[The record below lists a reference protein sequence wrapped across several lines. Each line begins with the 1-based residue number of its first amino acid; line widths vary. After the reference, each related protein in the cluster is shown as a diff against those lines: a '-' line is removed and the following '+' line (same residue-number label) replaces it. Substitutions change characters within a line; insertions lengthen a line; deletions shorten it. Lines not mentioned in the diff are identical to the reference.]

1 MWNPS
6 EKEAKKAFDYA
17 SKSPDNYNKLNEI
30 GKRAFWQYG
39 KSKGIFSLNTLGD
52 KAKGEYS
59 QYTTDDIPYASDNP
73 IERATLARQTEQG
86 QFDVSEQVN
95 ANKSK
100 DIRLLKERR
109 LEEFEPTTSKPS
121 LKNKTMIP
129 VGKAGIVKTQA
140 RDFNGID
147 AALLGALDTTTFG
160 ALNIKDDAAIK
171 EHKGAFTA
179 GQVAGYI
186 APGAALTNTAGKGL
200 AKLGAGKL
208 LQNLGGSAIA
218 GAAIDT
224 GQGLVAG
231 DTGKELAKR
240 VGRGAIIGLAADGAL
255 MGLGKL
261 GQGIMKKLAD
271 KQTLSAAEKAAV
283 DKLPNEAKK
292 EIILYVDTYGNVR
305 KTPTTDLQLEAPKQ
319 NLPKVDEFKT
329 ITKTVTPEIEV
340 NVPKVTIKKERYI
353 PSASDI
359 IDNKKKPMARSYKTP
374 GLGGEPLG
382 EGQWKNTYLEGTQN
396 NGSVYSTT
404 GTGMDGA
411 KNLEGIR
418 REREALEGQ
427 YKRVKNLSDIEYMD
441 LAQRGYLTET
451 DYYKY
456 VEPRESLYP
465 HQKQTIFKNII
476 ESKLEGRGKRNSEV
490 TFKEWYYRTRREEFD
505 ELKYYYGTD
514 YRKNLLMDKGK
525 GEDAAIKAI
534 KKSERQD
541 YKDFIEKAKK
551 EETIMYPKA
560 KFNNTLLDST
570 QTQKITQPPTLKG
583 QTLKPNKPILS
594 TLNARLNKPQI
605 APTKNIDAP
614 FRLTPAEKA
623 RIAPIANQKLSGD
636 INSLPL
642 KEKPLA
648 GQIKASDIKLGKAT
662 WKNKDYDTPIEII
675 GDYGTING
683 KKYVKIKGS
692 DTGVPLDEVRY
703 VDEVAAAKEVSP
715 AASKIGKEIETEM
728 EGATHTSNN
737 FIKEIAPTIRDA
749 KFGGSFSMTDI
760 YRNFKH
766 AFGKNYEAVKKSVLD
781 PFDAAKKRYID
792 EQKVYTDDLYNNVV
806 KKLGINKNTKESS
819 AVQWFGEGKK
829 MSGVEETIDPQTG
842 QKIKKAVEVP
852 YTLDDLKKDFP
863 DKWQNIVEADK
874 WFRKSYDELI
884 DKVNVTVKQIYPSN
898 PDKLVPKRADYYR
911 HYREMANG
919 FEGLKN
925 VFDTPSNIDPKLVGI
940 SEFTQPKTKWASF
953 KQKRGLGEY
962 KADAVGGF
970 LDYIK
975 AASYSIHIDPQINV
989 FRSMAKDIAET
1000 TEQSKNA
1007 NNFIKFLRGY
1017 ADDLSGKTNS
1027 IDRPLLD
1034 ATNRQFMNF
1043 ITTGNS
1049 RIKKNTVLMSAKS
1062 ALSQLANIPLGVA
1075 KVKNPIHISKGVG
1088 ETLAGFVGKGKAP
1101 DAYKQSQFITERYA
1115 DKLYRRFD
1123 TKILD
1128 QPEKFASWMLE
1139 STDELGTKMIFNSV
1153 HSQAIAKGVKDPIK
1167 YADDVTRSLVAG
1179 RGIGEV
1185 PLAQKA
1191 KVFQIAAPFQL
1202 EVANQWHVMK
1212 DFINEKD
1219 FAAIPILLLGNYLFN
1234 NAVQSV
1240 TGSRVTFDPINAM
1253 EEALSEDNTNLFQK
1267 GYNLLAKGEKPTLNK
1282 DITPLQLGGRLGGEA
1297 LSNIPLG
1304 STLASQLPEAIRM
1317 KYFGRTDPTRFGTG
1331 LMLTK
1336 GIQDPLYKLLPP
1348 MGGGQI
1354 KKSIEGL
1361 KSMQIL
1367 PKDLQGNKQEV
1378 SGSYNKGKL
1387 RFPVEKTPANIAK
1400 AALFGQ
1406 YSSKEAVEYFRRNG
1420 KELSEEQTKQLENW
1434 VKSGRDP
1441 KLFYDNI
1448 LKNRELNKLKSELS
1462 KVNKNDKLTL
1472 AEKQKERVRI
1482 TDEIKKLGK

>member
-6 EKEAKKAFDYA
+6 EEEAKKAFDYA
-17 SKSPDNYNKLNEI
+17 SKSPDNYNKLNEM

-39 KSKGIFSLNTLGD
+39 KSKGIFNLNTLGNTA
-52 KAKGEYS
+52 KAEYS
-59 QYTTDDIPYASDNP
+59 KYVTDDIPYASDNP
-73 IERATLARQTEQG
+73 MERATLARRSEQG
-86 QFDVSEQVN
+86 QFDVSEQVK
-95 ANKSK
+95 ANKAQ
-100 DIRLLKERR
+100 DRRLLNESR
-109 LEEFEPTTSKPS
+109 LEGLTPQPKVQPKPPIRTTALDRSQEQYS
-121 LKNKTMIP
+121 EGKTFKKSDAILAGLANAS
-129 VGKAGIVKTQA
+129 VLGAAGKAIE
-140 RDFNGID
+140 
-147 AALLGALDTTTFG
+147 
-160 ALNIKDDAAIK
+160 K
-171 EHKGAFTA
+171 ELQPEQKGYYIA
-179 GQVAGYI
+179 GNVAGSI
-186 APGAALTNTAGKGL
+186 MSGAGLTNAAGKGL
-200 AKLGAGKL
+200 AKLGANKL
-208 LQNLGGSAIA
+208 VQNLGGSAIA

-224 GQGLVAG
+224 TQGVMEG
-231 DTGKELAKR
+231 DSGKDLAKR
-240 VGRGAIIGLAADGAL
+240 VGRGAVIGLGADI
-255 MGLGKL
+255 GLGLIGKAVSGL
-261 GQGIMKKLAD
+261 RAGKLAKIPVTEVASAKTDLTSATNIISKGKYKVKNTRLD
-271 KQTLSAAEKAAV
+271 KAIEEYNNAIETIQNHFKTNELRTDEMARIKPELGIDLDAIVKNMEDAEKGINVSDIGARRNLSNAAGV
-283 DKLPNEAKK
+283 
-292 EIILYVDTYGNVR
+292 
-305 KTPTTDLQLEAPKQ
+305 TDLPKI
-319 NLPKVDEFKT
+319 N
-329 ITKTVTPEIEV
+329 KTV
-340 NVPKVTIKKERYI
+340 
-353 PSASDI
+353 
-359 IDNKKKPMARSYKTP
+359 
-374 GLGGEPLG
+374 
-382 EGQWKNTYLEGTQN
+382 
-396 NGSVYSTT
+396 
-404 GTGMDGA
+404 
-411 KNLEGIR
+411 
-418 REREALEGQ
+418 
-427 YKRVKNLSDIEYMD
+427 
-441 LAQRGYLTET
+441 
-451 DYYKY
+451 
-456 VEPRESLYP
+456 
-465 HQKQTIFKNII
+465 
-476 ESKLEGRGKRNSEV
+476 
-490 TFKEWYYRTRREEFD
+490 
-505 ELKYYYGTD
+505 
-514 YRKNLLMDKGK
+514 
-525 GEDAAIKAI
+525 
-534 KKSERQD
+534 
-541 YKDFIEKAKK
+541 
-551 EETIMYPKA
+551 
-560 KFNNTLLDST
+560 
-570 QTQKITQPPTLKG
+570 
-583 QTLKPNKPILS
+583 LKP
-594 TLNARLNKPQI
+594 
-605 APTKNIDAP
+605 
-614 FRLTPAEKA
+614 
-623 RIAPIANQKLSGD
+623 PIANQGTLTS
-636 INSLPL
+636 
-642 KEKPLA
+642 PLA
-648 GQIKASDIKLGKAT
+648 QKAGMELPVKPQ
-662 WKNKDYDTPIEII
+662 NIER
-675 GDYGTING
+675 N
-683 KKYVKIKGS
+683 
-692 DTGVPLDEVRY
+692 
-703 VDEVAAAKEVSP
+703 AAQTAKEVP
-715 AASKIGKEIETEM
+715 AVSKIGKEIETEM

-737 FIKEIAPTIRDA
+737 FVKEIAPTIRDA
-749 KFGGSFSMTDI
+749 KFGASFSMTDI

-766 AFGKNYEAVKKSVLD
+766 AFGKNYDAIKKLVLD
-781 PFDAAKKRYID
+781 PFDKAKKAYID
-792 EQKVYTDDLYNNVV
+792 EQKLYTDDLYNNVV

-829 MSGVEETIDPQTG
+829 MSGVEETIDPQTR

-852 YTLDDLKKDFP
+852 YTLEDLKKDFP

-884 DKVNVTVKQIYPSN
+884 DKVNATVKQIYPNN
-898 PDKLVPKRADYYR
+898 PDKIVPKRADYYR
-911 HYREMANG
+911 HFKEMTNG
-919 FEGLKN
+919 FEGLRN
-925 VFDTPSNIDPKLVGI
+925 VFDTPANIDPKLVGI
-940 SEFTQPKTKWASF
+940 SEFTQPKTKWQSF

-975 AASYSIHIDPQINV
+975 AAAYSIHIDPQINV

-1017 ADDLSGKTNS
+1017 ADDLAGKTNS
-1027 IDRPLLD
+1027 IDRPFLNE
-1034 ATNRQFMNF
+1034 TNRQFMN
-1043 ITTGNS
+1043 IINAGNV

-1062 ALSQLANIPLGVA
+1062 ALSQLANVPLGVA

-1128 QPEKFASWMLE
+1128 QPEKFASWLFE
-1139 STDELGTKMIFNSV
+1139 STDELGTKMIWNSV
-1153 HSQAIAKGVKDPIK
+1153 HNQAIAKGVKDPIK

-1212 DFINEKD
+1212 DFVNEKD

-1253 EEALSEDNTNLFQK
+1253 VEAMGEEKTTPMQK
-1267 GYNLLAKGEKPTLNK
+1267 L
-1282 DITPLQLGGRLGGEA
+1282 GRLGGEA
-1297 LSNIPLG
+1297 LSNMPLG
-1304 STLASQLPEAIRM
+1304 STLASQLPEATRM

-1336 GIQDPLYKLLPP
+1336 GLQDPLYKLLPP

-1448 LKNRELNKLKSELS
+1448 LKDRELNKLKSELS

>member
-17 SKSPDNYNKLNEI
+17 GKSPDNYNKLNEM

-39 KSKGIFSLNTLGD
+39 KSKGIFNLNTLGE

-59 QYTTDDIPYASDNP
+59 KYVTDDIPYASDDP
-73 IERATLARQTEQG
+73 MERATLARRSEQG
-86 QFDVSEQVN
+86 QFDDSAQIM
-95 ANKSK
+95 ANRNQNT
-100 DIRLLKERR
+100 RLLKERR
-109 LEEFEPTTSKPS
+109 LEEFTPQLSTPINAPTTS
-121 LKNKTMIP
+121 NKMIP
-129 VGKAGIVKTQA
+129 VGKAGILKVPARQGNVLDKAIGNVATGAGNLALSTLNTINSVVQSPATMGKYGTQEA
-140 RDFNGID
+140 NK
-147 AALLGALDTTTFG
+147 AALEGKSPTLGL
-160 ALNIKDDAAIK
+160 L
-171 EHKGAFTA
+171 KGY
-179 GQVAGYI
+179 GI
-186 APGAALTNTAGKGL
+186 
-200 AKLGAGKL
+200 
-208 LQNLGGSAIA
+208 
-218 GAAIDT
+218 
-224 GQGLVAG
+224 
-231 DTGKELAKR
+231 
-240 VGRGAIIGLAADGAL
+240 
-255 MGLGKL
+255 GLGKAIKGEEAVSNTEVIEGIAPKTTAALKEKYPGAYNLASEIANFVDITDLTGL
-261 GQGIMKKLAD
+261 GILGDLAKVQKMGKLPDTTKALIKAGDNAQKLAEISIKTKAGEVLTAD
-271 KQTLSAAEKAAV
+271 ENKLVDTIKQ
-283 DKLPNEAKK
+283 D
-292 EIILYVDTYGNVR
+292 IMYVDPYGNVR
-305 KTPTTDLQLEAPKQ
+305 KTPTTDLQLSAPKQ

-329 ITKTVTPEIEV
+329 LTKTIGKPEKTILVGNPVENTVNKVSTKKIKLTPEEIQLDNMIKRSDTNIDELIGEAEKKVKELEEQQFQYLKNNKAKGVQSANIIRDDMGTVTGRFGKVSNNDRWYREFYAENKRPPTNAEARQMAKKHLLEGFGTNTMDIPANEEYIQAVKDLEAYRNIKGVNNPLQSMPSSITKKGIQPTPQL
-340 NVPKVTIKKERYI
+340 I
-353 PSASDI
+353 PSTLRQ
-359 IDNKKKPMARSYKTP
+359 KGRT
-374 GLGGEPLG
+374 L
-382 EGQWKNTYLEGTQN
+382 
-396 NGSVYSTT
+396 TT
-404 GTGMDGA
+404 D
-411 KNLEGIR
+411 
-418 REREALEGQ
+418 
-427 YKRVKNLSDIEYMD
+427 
-441 LAQRGYLTET
+441 
-451 DYYKY
+451 
-456 VEPRESLYP
+456 
-465 HQKQTIFKNII
+465 
-476 ESKLEGRGKRNSEV
+476 
-490 TFKEWYYRTRREEFD
+490 
-505 ELKYYYGTD
+505 
-514 YRKNLLMDKGK
+514 
-525 GEDAAIKAI
+525 
-534 KKSERQD
+534 
-541 YKDFIEKAKK
+541 
-551 EETIMYPKA
+551 
-560 KFNNTLLDST
+560 
-570 QTQKITQPPTLKG
+570 
-583 QTLKPNKPILS
+583 KPIQSALD
-594 TLNARLNKPQI
+594 ARLNKPQI
-605 APTKNIDAP
+605 TQGKNIEAP
-614 FRLTPAEKA
+614 FRLTPAELA
-623 RIAPIANQKLSGD
+623 RTKAPIANQKLSEGV
-636 INSLPL
+636 NSLPIEN
-642 KEKPLA
+642 KSA
-648 GQIKASDIKLGKAT
+648 TGQIKAQG
-662 WKNKDYDTPIEII
+662 EI
-675 GDYGTING
+675 T
-683 KKYVKIKGS
+683 
-692 DTGVPLDEVRY
+692 
-703 VDEVAAAKEVSP
+703 AAKEVP
-715 AASKIGKEIETEM
+715 AVSKIGKEIETEM

-737 FIKEIAPTIRDA
+737 FVKEIAPTIRDA
-749 KFGGSFSMTDI
+749 KFGASFSMTDI

-766 AFGKNYEAVKKSVLD
+766 AFGKNYDAIKKSVLD
-781 PFDAAKKRYID
+781 PFDKAKKAYVN

-829 MSGVEETIDPQTG
+829 MSGVEETIDPQTR

-852 YTLDDLKKDFP
+852 YTLEDLKKDFP

-884 DKVNVTVKQIYPSN
+884 DKVNATVKQIYPNN
-898 PDKLVPKRADYYR
+898 PDKIVPKRADYYR
-911 HYREMANG
+911 HFKEMTNG
-919 FEGLKN
+919 FEGLRN
-925 VFDTPSNIDPKLVGI
+925 VFDTPANIDPKLVGI
-940 SEFTQPKTKWASF
+940 SEFTQPKTKWQSF

-962 KADAVGGF
+962 KSDAVGGF

-975 AASYSIHIDPQINV
+975 AAAYSIHIDPQINV

-1017 ADDLSGKTNS
+1017 ADDLAGKTNS
-1027 IDRPLLD
+1027 IDRPFLNE
-1034 ATNRQFMNF
+1034 TNRQFMN
-1043 ITTGNS
+1043 IINAGNV

-1062 ALSQLANIPLGVA
+1062 ALSQLANVPLGAA

-1101 DAYKQSQFITERYA
+1101 EAYKQSQFITERYA

-1123 TKILD
+1123 TKFLD
-1128 QPEKFASWMLE
+1128 QPEKFASWLLE
-1139 STDELGTKMIFNSV
+1139 STDELGTKMIWNSV
-1153 HSQAIAKGVKDPIK
+1153 HNQAIAKGVKDPIK

-1212 DFINEKD
+1212 DFVNEKD

-1234 NAVQSV
+1234 NTVQSV

-1253 EEALSEDNTNLFQK
+1253 VEAMGEEKTTPMQK
-1267 GYNLLAKGEKPTLNK
+1267 L
-1282 DITPLQLGGRLGGEA
+1282 GRLGGEV
-1297 LSNIPLG
+1297 LSNMPLG
-1304 STLASQLPEAIRM
+1304 STLASQLPEATRM

-1336 GIQDPLYKLLPP
+1336 GLQDPLYKLLPP

-1448 LKNRELNKLKSELS
+1448 LKDRELNKLKSELS

>member
-6 EKEAKKAFDYA
+6 EKEAKQAFDYA
-17 SKSPDNYNKLNEI
+17 GKSPENYNKLNEI

-39 KSKGIFSLNTLGD
+39 KSKGIFNLNTLGP
-52 KAKGEYS
+52 KSKIEYS
-59 QYTTDDIPYASDNP
+59 KYVTDDIPYASDNP
-73 IERATLARQTEQG
+73 MERATLARQSEQG
-86 QFDVSEQVN
+86 QFDDSEQVK
-95 ANKSK
+95 AKK
-100 DIRLLKERR
+100 TQDIRLLKERR
-109 LEEFEPTTSKPS
+109 LEEFTPQPNTPIKAPIRNNS
-121 LKNKTMIP
+121 LDRSQEQYSEGKTY
-129 VGKAGIVKTQA
+129 KKS
-140 RDFNGID
+140 D
-147 AALLGALDTTTFG
+147 AILSGLANASVLGA
-160 ALNIKDDAAIK
+160 
-171 EHKGAFTA
+171 
-179 GQVAGYI
+179 
-186 APGAALTNTAGKGL
+186 AGKGIEQDLKPGQKGYYMGGNIAGSIITGSGL
-200 AKLGAGKL
+200 AKGAGKVL
-208 LQNLGGSAIA
+208 GKLGLGKLVQNLGGSAIA

-224 GQGLVAG
+224 TQGIAEG

-255 MGLGKL
+255 LGLGKI

-305 KTPTTDLQLEAPKQ
+305 KTPTTDLLLEAPKK
-319 NLPKVDEFKT
+319 NLPMTDEA
-329 ITKTVTPEIEV
+329 II
-340 NVPKVTIKKERYI
+340 
-353 PSASDI
+353 AS
-359 IDNKKKPMARSYKTP
+359 KKK
-374 GLGGEPLG
+374 LG
-382 EGQWKNTYLEGTQN
+382 
-396 NGSVYSTT
+396 
-404 GTGMDGA
+404 M
-411 KNLEGIR
+411 
-418 REREALEGQ
+418 
-427 YKRVKNLSDIEYMD
+427 
-441 LAQRGYLTET
+441 
-451 DYYKY
+451 
-456 VEPRESLYP
+456 
-465 HQKQTIFKNII
+465 
-476 ESKLEGRGKRNSEV
+476 
-490 TFKEWYYRTRREEFD
+490 
-505 ELKYYYGTD
+505 
-514 YRKNLLMDKGK
+514 
-525 GEDAAIKAI
+525 
-534 KKSERQD
+534 
-541 YKDFIEKAKK
+541 
-551 EETIMYPKA
+551 
-560 KFNNTLLDST
+560 
-570 QTQKITQPPTLKG
+570 
-583 QTLKPNKPILS
+583 
-594 TLNARLNKPQI
+594 
-605 APTKNIDAP
+605 
-614 FRLTPAEKA
+614 PAEKA
-623 RIAPIANQKLSGD
+623 RIEGVKPPIANQGTLTS
-636 INSLPL
+636 
-642 KEKPLA
+642 PLA
-648 GQIKASDIKLGKAT
+648 QKPPTGAANASGVKLGKAT
-662 WKNKDYDTPIEII
+662 WKNKEYDAPIEII

-703 VDEVAAAKEVSP
+703 ADEVAAAKEGSP
-715 AASKIGKEIETEM
+715 AVSKIGKEIETEM

-781 PFDAAKKRYID
+781 PFDAAKKRYVD

-829 MSGVEETIDPQTG
+829 MDGVKETIDPQTG
-842 QKIKKAVEVP
+842 KKIKTANEVP
-852 YTLDDLKKDFP
+852 YTEADLKRDFP
-863 DKWQNIVEADK
+863 DKWENIKEADK
-874 WFRKSYDELI
+874 WFRKSYKELI
-884 DKVNVTVKQIYPSN
+884 DKVNATLKQIYPN
-898 PDKLVPKRADYYR
+898 VEVEVTKLKETQFKLAEQRKAVLNDTTLSQEAKDSALDILNQQIDSIPKQIEEITKNKRIYERTDYY
-911 HYREMANG
+911 HHFKEMTSG

-925 VFDTPSNIDPKLVGI
+925 LFDTPANIDPKLVGV

-1027 IDRPLLD
+1027 IDRPFLNE
-1034 ATNRQFMNF
+1034 TNRQFMN
-1043 ITTGNS
+1043 IINAGNV

-1123 TKILD
+1123 TKLLD

-1139 STDELGTKMIFNSV
+1139 STDELGTKMIWNSV
-1153 HSQAIAKGVKDPIK
+1153 HNQAIAKGIKDPIK

-1219 FAAIPILLLGNYLFN
+1219 FAAIPILLLGNYLYN

-1253 EEALSEDNTNLFQK
+1253 VEAMGEEKTTPMQK
-1267 GYNLLAKGEKPTLNK
+1267 L
-1282 DITPLQLGGRLGGEA
+1282 GRLGGEV

-1304 STLASQLPEAIRM
+1304 SSLAEQFMPESARM
-1317 KYFGRTDPTRFGTG
+1317 KYLGKTDPTRFGTG

-1336 GIQDPLYKLLPP
+1336 GLQDPLYKLLPP

-1367 PKDLQGNKQEV
+1367 PKDLQGNKQLV
-1378 SGSYNKGKL
+1378 PGSYNKGKL

-1420 KELSEEQTKQLENW
+1420 KELSEEQTKQIENW

-1441 KLFYDNI
+1441 NEFYDKI
-1448 LKNRELNKLKSELS
+1448 LKDRELNKLKSELS

-1472 AEKQKERVRI
+1472 AEKQEERMRI
-1482 TDEIKKLGK
+1482 SNEIKKLRK